1 MIRALRRPRLRF
13 TYYGWT
19 IVWTLAV
26 TETISWGILYYAF
39 AVFLVPMQTE
49 LGWST
54 PEITGA
60 YSLALLV
67 TMILS
72 PPLGYWLDRS
82 GPRVPMTLGSALG
95 TVLLVAWARVESLPG
110 FYLIWAGIGVA
121 LALTLYEPAF
131 AVASTWFVRGRS
143 RALLILTTV
152 AGLASTIFLPA
163 AGWLIERLG
172 WRDALLVLAILLG
185 ATTIPAHA
193 LVLRRR
199 PEDLGL
205 LPDGEVTEPG
215 QPSPPPQGVA
225 LVHALRDPAYWWLN
239 GAFFLGMVAAVAIGV
254 YLIPILLERGESLA
268 RATFITGLI
277 GAAQVGGRVAI
288 TALERRVPEQALG
301 AAVFALQ
308 AIALAVILVTSGLA
322 LTLLAVALL
331 GAGRGGVTLMRATL
345 VADRYGRANF
355 AAISGIPAAAQ
366 MAARAVAPVG
376 AGLLITWLGGYTPML
391 AALAVLAIAAT
402 LAMVMFALSARP
414 LRLAVPAPD
423 VSEVGSR

>member
-1 MIRALRRPRLRF
+1 MIRALRRPRLKF

-19 IVWTLAV
+19 IVWTLAI
-26 TETISWGILYYAF
+26 TETISWGILYYSF

-54 PEITGA
+54 PKITGD

-72 PPLGYWLDRS
+72 PPLGYWLDRV
-82 GPRVPMTLGSALG
+82 GPRVPMTLGSVLG
-95 TVLLVAWARVESLPG
+95 TLLVVAWSRVESLPG

-121 LALTLYEPAF
+121 IALTLYEPAF
-131 AVASTWFVRGRS
+131 AAASTWFVRGRS
-143 RALLILTTV
+143 RALLVLTTV
-152 AGLASTIFLPA
+152 AGLASTIFLPV
-163 AGWLIERLG
+163 AGWLIELLG

-185 ATTIPAHA
+185 VTTIPAHA

-205 LPDGEVTEPG
+205 LPDGELAGPD
-215 QPSPPPQGVA
+215 QPPLPPQGVA
-225 LVHALRDPAYWWLN
+225 LSHALRDPAYWWLN
-239 GAFFLGMVAAVAIGV
+239 SAFFLGMVAAVAIGI

-277 GAAQVGGRVAI
+277 GAAQVGGRVAT

-376 AGLLITWLGGYTPML
+376 AGLLVTWLGGYAPML
-391 AALAVLAIAAT
+391 AVLVAIAIAAT
-402 LAMVMFALSARP
+402 LAMGMFALSARP
-414 LRLAVPAPD
+414 LRMDVP
-423 VSEVGSR
+423 VGMRRLDG

>member
-1 MIRALRRPRLRF
+1 MIRGLRRPRLKF

-26 TETISWGILYYAF
+26 TETISWGILYYSF
-39 AVFLVPMQTE
+39 AVFLVPMQIE

-60 YSLALLV
+60 YSLALVV

-72 PPLGYWLDRS
+72 PPLGHWFDRS
-82 GPRVPMTLGSALG
+82 GPRVPMTLGSVLG
-95 TVLLVAWARVESLPG
+95 TVLVVAWSRVESLAG

-131 AVASTWFVRGRS
+131 AAASTWFVRGRS

-152 AGLASTIFLPA
+152 AGLASTIFLPV
-163 AGWLIERLG
+163 AGWLIGRLG
-172 WRDALLVLAILLG
+172 WRDALLVLAMILG
-185 ATTIPAHA
+185 VTTIPAHA

-205 LPDGEVTEPG
+205 LPDGEPAEPG
-215 QPSPPPQGVA
+215 RPSPPPQGVA
-225 LVHALRDPAYWWLN
+225 LSRALRDPAFWWLN
-239 GAFFLGMVAAVAIGV
+239 SAFFLGMAAAVAIGV

-277 GAAQVGGRVAI
+277 GAAQVGGRVTI
-288 TALERRVPEQALG
+288 TALDRRVPEAALG

-308 AIALAVILVTSGLA
+308 T
-322 LTLLAVALL
+322 
-331 GAGRGGVTLMRATL
+331 
-345 VADRYGRANF
+345 
-355 AAISGIPAAAQ
+355 
-366 MAARAVAPVG
+366 
-376 AGLLITWLGGYTPML
+376 
-391 AALAVLAIAAT
+391 
-402 LAMVMFALSARP
+402 
-414 LRLAVPAPD
+414 
-423 VSEVGSR
+423 